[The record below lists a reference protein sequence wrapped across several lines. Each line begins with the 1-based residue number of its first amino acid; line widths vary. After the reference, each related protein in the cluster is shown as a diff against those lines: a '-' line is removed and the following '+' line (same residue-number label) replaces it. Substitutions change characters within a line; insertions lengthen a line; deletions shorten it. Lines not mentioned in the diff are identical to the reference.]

1 MIAWYEKL
9 RMKKQEEAKEDYV
22 TISRLDFLNAI
33 SSVIASLDA
42 DREEADSLSVFG
54 ALIAGKI
61 FDKYETNEGKDEK
74 TDN

>member
-22 TISRLDFLNAI
+22 TISRMDFLNAI

-61 FDKYETNEGKDEK
+61 FDKTDERKNEKA
-74 TDN
+74 DN

>member
-22 TISRLDFLNAI
+22 TISRMDFLNAI

-61 FDKYETNEGKDEK
+61 FDKTDERKNEKAD
-74 TDN
+74 T

>member
-1 MIAWYEKL
+1 MNVACWYEKWF
-9 RMKKQEEAKEDYV
+9 KKNQEEAKGDYV

-61 FDKYETNEGKDEK
+61 FDKTDERKNEKAD
-74 TDN
+74 D

>member
-22 TISRLDFLNAI
+22 TISRMDFLNAI

-61 FDKYETNEGKDEK
+61 FDKTDEK
-74 TDN
+74 KNETTNT